1 MSVLSGAR
9 VVLGISGG
17 IAAYKAAELTSKL
30 VQGGATVDVILTAA
44 AREFIG
50 ATTFQALTKR
60 PVHGEV
66 FETWSEVSFGHISLA
81 KEAQV
86 LVVAPAT
93 AQTIA
98 RLAAGFADDMLGA
111 VALSTDAPL
120 IVAPAMEHHMYHHPA
135 TQANL
140 TTLRERGMVQV
151 GPATGR
157 LASGYQGDGRMAAP
171 DMILGV
177 IRQVLGRD
185 GALAGRHVVITA
197 GGTQEPIDPVRYIG
211 NRSSGRM
218 GYALAQAAIDA
229 GARVTLISG
238 PSSLTPPPT
247 ADVIRIG
254 TAAEMASAVNDAV
267 ADADALIMSAA
278 VADFRPRQAHE
289 RKIKKGTVD
298 EPSVIEL
305 ERTTDI
311 LATTDRPGLVKIGF
325 AAETDHLLENARQK
339 LDSKGLAMIVAND
352 AVATI
357 GSTESTAILLTP
369 DGPPERLPHQGKTG
383 VAEAI
388 IARLAAMLERP
399 HGRDQP

>member
-1 MSVLSGAR
+1 VSVLSGAR
-9 VVLGISGG
+9 VILGISGG
-17 IAAYKAAELTSKL
+17 IAAYKAAELTSRL
-30 VQGGATVDVILTAA
+30 VQAGATVDVILTAA

-50 ATTFQALTKR
+50 PTTFQALTKR
-60 PVHGEV
+60 PVHSDV
-66 FETWSEVSFGHISLA
+66 FEAWSEASFGHVSLA
-81 KEAQV
+81 KEAQA

-98 RLAAGFADDMLGA
+98 RLAGGFADDMLGA

-120 IVAPAMEHHMYHHPA
+120 ILAPAMEHHMYHHPA
-135 TQANL
+135 TRANL
-140 TTLRERGMVQV
+140 ATLRDRGMIQV
-151 GPATGR
+151 GPETGR

-171 DMILGV
+171 EVILGV
-177 IRQVLGRD
+177 IRQVLGRN
-185 GALAGRHVVITA
+185 GALAGCHVVVTA
-197 GGTQEPIDPVRYIG
+197 GGTAEPIDPVRYIG

-238 PSSLTPPPT
+238 PSSLTPPATVEFVPI
-247 ADVIRIG
+247 D
-254 TAAEMASAVNDAV
+254 TAAEMASAVNDAI
-267 ADADALIMSAA
+267 ADADALIMAAA
-278 VADFRPRQAHE
+278 VADFRPRQAHD
-289 RKIKKGTVD
+289 RKLKKGSTD

-311 LATTDRPGLVKIGF
+311 LATTNRPGLVKIGF
-325 AAETDHLLENARQK
+325 AAETDHLLDNARQK
-339 LDSKGLAMIVAND
+339 LEAKGLAMIVAND

-369 DGPPERLPHQGKTG
+369 EGSPERLPHQDKTD

-388 IARLAAMLERP
+388 IARLAAMLDRSSNA
-399 HGRDQP
+399 R

>member
-1 MSVLSGAR
+1 VSVLSDAR
-9 VVLGISGG
+9 IVLGIPGG
-17 IAAYKAAELTSKL
+17 IAAYKAAELTSRL
-30 VQGGATVDVILTAA
+30 VQSGATVDVVLTAA

-50 ATTFQALTKR
+50 PTTFQALTKR
-60 PVHGEV
+60 PVHGDV
-66 FETWSEVSFGHISLA
+66 FEAWSETSFGHVSLA

-120 IVAPAMEHHMYHHPA
+120 ILAPAMEHHMYHHPA

-140 TTLRERGMVQV
+140 ATLRDRGMIQV
-151 GPATGR
+151 GPETGR
-157 LASGYQGDGRMAAP
+157 LASGYQGDGRIAAP
-171 DMILGV
+171 DVILGV
-177 IRQVLGRD
+177 IRQVLGRN
-185 GALAGRHVVITA
+185 GPLAGRHVVVTA
-197 GGTQEPIDPVRYIG
+197 GGTAVPIDPVRYIG

-218 GYALAQAAIDA
+218 GYALAQAAMDA

-238 PSSLTPPPT
+238 PSSLTPPPAAEVVRT
-247 ADVIRIG
+247 G
-254 TAAEMASAVNDAV
+254 TAAEMAAAVNDAV
-267 ADADALIMSAA
+267 GDADALIMAAA
-278 VADFRPRQAHE
+278 VADFRPRQAHD
-289 RKIKKGTVD
+289 RKLKKGSAD

-311 LATTDRPGLVKIGF
+311 LATTNRPGLVKIGF

-339 LDSKGLAMIVAND
+339 LESKGLAMIVAND

-369 DGPPERLPHQGKTG
+369 EGPPERLPHQDKTD

-388 IARLAAMLERP
+388 IARLAALLNQSSSRS
-399 HGRDQP
+399 